1 LDNTAVNI
9 DFLGADAEERNMEGL
24 TAFHIALKHGH
35 TSALKH
41 FFDTYPP
48 KEPEFKSIYKLNG
61 SNTLLGL
68 ALESYEPE
76 VVWMILDQGLANTQD
91 IAKVWS
97 RVAPSSEKAP
107 TSNKSTKR
115 RENMEEIRNLLMT
128 FGGFTPPNTPKV
140 SQDNLKSSS
149 EQHRSGTNSSQPGTI
164 SPIPTE
170 EKKSRQPSIQ
180 SPVETTS
187 HHPDRQM
194 PVNKGRGRGKARG
207 KARGR
212 SGAV

>member
-1 LDNTAVNI
+1 
-9 DFLGADAEERNMEGL
+9 MKGL

-35 TSALKH
+35 TSVLKH

-48 KEPEFKSIYKLNG
+48 KEPEFKAIYKLNG
-61 SNTLLGL
+61 SNTLLEL
-68 ALESYEPE
+68 ALESSEPE

-91 IAKVWS
+91 IAKIWP
-97 RVAPSSEKAP
+97 RVSPSSEKVP
-107 TSNKSTKR
+107 TSNKSTRK

-140 SQDNLKSSS
+140 SQDDLKSSS
-149 EQHRSGTNSSQPGTI
+149 EQQRSGTKSSRPGTI
-164 SPIPTE
+164 SPSSAE
-170 EKKSRQPSIQ
+170 ERKPRHNRQPSIQ
-180 SPVETTS
+180 SPIEATQPS
-187 HHPDRQM
+187 PNGDRQM
-194 PVNKGRGRGKARG
+194 PVNRGRGRKARG